1 MLKTVQLIAQKA
13 SATYSCFW
21 KLTLV
26 NFSPKT
32 FSLSEKFWDK
42 MARGKEHDL
51 STSLKNVQGAV
62 KTKRTNQS
70 DLHCNADS
78 EAPPTDAACDSTWGH
93 ADPRS
98 SSESMYDI
106 REDIHIL
113 KIKLVFQKRMRHLNS
128 CIPLWIIMI
137 WKNLIAN
144 WEKSLRQWNYIRN
157 ISMHWTFHL

>member
-1 MLKTVQLIAQKA
+1 MLKTVQLIAQKTFV
-13 SATYSCFW
+13 TYSCFW

-26 NFSPKT
+26 NSSPKT
-32 FSLSEKFWDK
+32 FFLSEKFWDK
-42 MARGKEHDL
+42 IARGKEHNL
-51 STSLKNVQGAV
+51 STSLKNVQGAGQRP
-62 KTKRTNQS
+62 KAQISQTRTAMQTLKPLPQIQMQWQYLRS
-70 DLHCNADS
+70 CR
-78 EAPPTDAACDSTWGH
+78 PTPKFRID
-93 ADPRS
+93 
-98 SSESMYDI
+98 DI

-113 KIKLVFQKRMRHLNS
+113 IIKLFFQKRMRHLNS